1 MWHCKGFQRCYN
13 KVFERLPNPPSL
25 RWGLFICRLRNRTN
39 LLSCTNLL
47 TYLSLLSLFFRLGS
61 IEKLII
67 VKFFVFLKVSK
78 FSCIFNVLF
87 ISHFIIFIELAWC
100 DWCVDLFNDLVP
112 FFWIDLVWS
121 WTLFYYPKVL
131 LWSNYIMLY
140 LLYVWLNYEFSYYT
154 YILLFHWF
162 IEQLLDTTSYFKSC
176 LWLCYGYFVK

>member
-39 LLSCTNLL
+39 LLSCTNIL
-47 TYLSLLSLFFRLGS
+47 TYLSLFFRFGS

-67 VKFFVFLKVSK
+67 VKVFVFLKVSK

-87 ISHFIIFIELAWC
+87 ISNFIILILEELARC
-100 DWCVDLFNDLVP
+100 DWSVYLFNDLVP

-140 LLYVWLNYEFSYYT
+140 LLYVWLNYKFST
-154 YILLFHWF
+154 IRSILLFHWF